1 MTLNKERIVRS
12 VMENVGFKPRRKG
25 PQLFLFPELDRTLLS
40 RKRAG
45 EIVDSL
51 FEKLK
56 DALAQGSDVGIA
68 GFGRFQVKFRWA
80 RKGRNPQTGDM
91 IILRSSRTIRFKASR
106 KLKEKMNASGVNG
119 LTLLK

>member
-56 DALAQGSDVGIA
+56 DALSQGSDVGIA